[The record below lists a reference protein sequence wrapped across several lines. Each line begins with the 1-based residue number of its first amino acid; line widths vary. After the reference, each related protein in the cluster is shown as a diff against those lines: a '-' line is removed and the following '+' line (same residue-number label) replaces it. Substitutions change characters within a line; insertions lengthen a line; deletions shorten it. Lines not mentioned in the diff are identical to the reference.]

1 MNTKYVTETTNT
13 LYLINSVILEDT
25 RNVIMSSSFSNET
38 IIPCLP
44 YMLSGLFFYYQQP
57 FMWYDCQF
65 KLEYFNQ
72 CLLLSVCFPHFFNIL
87 NLYYIF
93 YCLSQFVCMNSS
105 SFLKKKSLFSVCEI
119 AFIPHYCYELKIS
132 I

>member
-44 YMLSGLFFYYQQP
+44 YMLSGLFFITNNHLCA
-57 FMWYDCQF
+57 MIV
-65 KLEYFNQ
+65 N
-72 CLLLSVCFPHFFNIL
+72 
-87 NLYYIF
+87 
-93 YCLSQFVCMNSS
+93 
-105 SFLKKKSLFSVCEI
+105 
-119 AFIPHYCYELKIS
+119 
-132 I
+132 